1 MNKVLFKSFS
11 SGSCGN
17 CYFLGIEDENR
28 KRTGVLIDAGVG
40 LKTLSRYFKEEGM
53 DFDCVQAVLVTHD
66 HNDHIRSLASYCKK
80 IHWPVWADARLH
92 KAMSRHVLTCD
103 YVPDCRQ
110 ILVEGVWNPVLE
122 GLMNVR
128 FFEVPHDASHTVGF
142 AIDIAGHKY
151 VHITDCGQMTREAID
166 FCAQADTVVLES
178 NFDTDMLLNGDYPP
192 DLKKRILNG
201 HGHLSNSDC
210 AAAVEEFAHE
220 GLKNLF
226 LCHLSE
232 HNNTPALAYDSA
244 KRALNNTELT
254 NVRLITL
261 PRQTP
266 SPLIIL

>member
-1 MNKVLFKSFS
+1 
-11 SGSCGN
+11 
-17 CYFLGIEDENR
+17 
-28 KRTGVLIDAGVG
+28 
-40 LKTLSRYFKEEGM
+40 M

-66 HNDHIRSLASYCKK
+66 HNDHIRSLSSYCKK
-80 IHWPVWADARLH
+80 IHWPVWADGQLH

-110 ILVEGVWNPVLE
+110 ILLPDTWNTVLE
-122 GLMNVR
+122 GIMDVR

-142 AIDIAGHKY
+142 AINICGHKY
-151 VHITDCGQMTREAID
+151 VHITDCGEMTGEAMV

-178 NFDTDMLLNGDYPP
+178 NYDTEMLLNGDYPP

-201 HGHLSNSDC
+201 HGHLSNAAC
-210 AAAVEEFAHE
+210 ADAIGEFTHQ

-232 HNNTPALAYDSA
+232 HNNTPELAYDSA
-244 KRALNNTELT
+244 KKALGKSELT
-254 NVRLITL
+254 DVRLQAL
-261 PRQTP
+261 PRRTP